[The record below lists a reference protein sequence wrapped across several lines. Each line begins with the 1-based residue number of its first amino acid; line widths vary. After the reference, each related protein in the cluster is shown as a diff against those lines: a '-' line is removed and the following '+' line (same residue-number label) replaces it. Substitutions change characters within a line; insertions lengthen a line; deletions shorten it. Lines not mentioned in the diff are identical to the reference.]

1 MNFKDEE
8 ESDEELAEDDQ
19 ENILMS
25 E

>member
-1 MNFKDEE
+1 LNFKDEG

-19 ENILMS
+19 ENILLS